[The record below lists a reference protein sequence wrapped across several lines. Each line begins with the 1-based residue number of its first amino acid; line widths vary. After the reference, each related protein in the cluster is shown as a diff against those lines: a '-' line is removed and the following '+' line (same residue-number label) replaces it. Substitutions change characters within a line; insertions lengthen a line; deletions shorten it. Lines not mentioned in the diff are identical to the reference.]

1 MCVILSL
8 SLIGSTNTHTHTH
21 ATVSFVTQP
30 RLTHIVCLHAY
41 KRESVCVF
49 VHLDQKPTPRK
60 YMNTHTLLTA
70 QAPFHTPL
78 RSETCQTASPAL
90 ASVFQLKH
98 AHDGAAVLAELVKV
112 T

>member
-1 MCVILSL
+1 M
-8 SLIGSTNTHTHTH
+8 
-21 ATVSFVTQP
+21 
-30 RLTHIVCLHAY
+30 HI
-41 KRESVCVF
+41 KESVCVF
-49 VHLDQKPTPRK
+49 VHLDRKPTPHK

-78 RSETCQTASPAL
+78 RSETCQERVPPAL
-90 ASVFQLKH
+90 ASLFQLKH